1 MVGEM
6 VLMEYELYC
15 YSAVEKRALTDLAKI
30 WFRTDPGFLQLKGF
44 GYQFNLPLGIHGM
57 AEQQNQ
63 KTFCA
68 IS

>member
-1 MVGEM
+1 
-6 VLMEYELYC
+6 MEYFL
-15 YSAVEKRALTDLAKI
+15 
-30 WFRTDPGFLQLKGF
+30 GFLQLRRS
-44 GYQFNLPLGIHGM
+44 GYQFNLPLAIHVM